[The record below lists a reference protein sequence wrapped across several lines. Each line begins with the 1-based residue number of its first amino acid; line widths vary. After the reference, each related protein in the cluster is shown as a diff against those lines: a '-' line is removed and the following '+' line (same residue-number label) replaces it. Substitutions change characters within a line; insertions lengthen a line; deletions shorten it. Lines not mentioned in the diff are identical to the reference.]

1 MKCLAKR
8 CVASIVI
15 AFIGFLLLAAVCYL
29 IGARINT
36 TRSIPV
42 GLYWISNAPIERD
55 AYIIFCPPQISVFDE
70 AKKRGYIGAGFCP
83 GGYGYMMK
91 RVAAMKDDAILFAEQ
106 GVYVNGKLLPFSAF
120 IRVDNNGYPL
130 PRYQSSQLTLG
141 NYEVLLMSDVS
152 STSFDGRY
160 FGPINLSQ
168 IRSVIRPVFTW

>member
-15 AFIGFLLLAAVCYL
+15 AFMGLSLLVAVSYW

-36 TRSIPV
+36 TKSIPV
-42 GLYWISNAPIERD
+42 GLYWMSNAPIEKG
-55 AYIIFCPPQISVFDE
+55 AYVIFCPPQIGVFDE

-91 RVAAMKDDAILFAEQ
+91 RIAAMKDDAIVFAEQ

-120 IRVDNNGYPL
+120 IKIDNNGYSL

-168 IRSVIRPVFTW
+168 IKSVIRPVFTW